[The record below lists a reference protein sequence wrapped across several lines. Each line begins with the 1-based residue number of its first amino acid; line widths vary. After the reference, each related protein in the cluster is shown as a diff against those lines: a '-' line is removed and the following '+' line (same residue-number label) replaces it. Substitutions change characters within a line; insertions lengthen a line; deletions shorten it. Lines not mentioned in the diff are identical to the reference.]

1 MKDPAEK
8 GGPSTALFL
17 FFARQE
23 SIKQISPCLKDE
35 FQEETM
41 THSRL
46 ATACQ
51 PEHGL
56 PLMLYLAV
64 RHRFDLEAALLSN
77 ANAGGDNVHRG
88 MFLRLLVGSAL
99 NEIPS

>member
-1 MKDPAEK
+1 
-8 GGPSTALFL
+8 
-17 FFARQE
+17 
-23 SIKQISPCLKDE
+23 
-35 FQEETM
+35 
-41 THSRL
+41 
-46 ATACQ
+46 
-51 PEHGL
+51 
-56 PLMLYLAV
+56 MLYLAV